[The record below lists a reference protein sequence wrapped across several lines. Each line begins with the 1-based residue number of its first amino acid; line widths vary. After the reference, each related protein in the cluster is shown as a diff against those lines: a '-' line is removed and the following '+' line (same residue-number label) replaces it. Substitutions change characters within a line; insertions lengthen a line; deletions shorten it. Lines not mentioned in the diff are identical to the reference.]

1 MSTRTSRQRLAR
13 LGPNLVLLATAI
25 FFIAPLIS
33 TARQALQKVPMPLL
47 DWNTVFDKWSLDG
60 LRSVFDEPGFWDAV
74 FLSLRLAGATVLIT
88 LALLLPTALY
98 VHLRLPKARPIVE
111 FLTVLPYVV
120 PPIALAA
127 GVAAFYRANARWLF
141 SSQWALVPFYVIMAL
156 PFTFR
161 SIDAGIKAID
171 VRTLVDASRNLG
183 AGWVTT
189 FRRALMPNL
198 MSSIVSASILT
209 TTIVLGEFTIAVTLN
224 KQTFPV
230 FSFQF
235 FGRNPQGGIALAL
248 LTLLA
253 TTVLLVVLS
262 LLTRTKAQRAARKLR
277 KQDVVPDDDDSSII
291 GAAALPKNRFA

>member
-1 MSTRTSRQRLAR
+1 
-13 LGPNLVLLATAI
+13 LGPNLVLIAAGI
-25 FFIAPLIS
+25 FFVAPIIS

-47 DWNTVFDKWSLDG
+47 TWSTLFDKWSLDG
-60 LRSVFDEPGFWDAV
+60 VWAVFDEDLFWPALQTSLKLAV
-74 FLSLRLAGATVLIT
+74 ATVLIT
-88 LALLLPTALY
+88 LTLLVPTALF
-98 VHLRLPKARPIVE
+98 VHLRLPRARPIVE

-156 PFTFR
+156 PFTYR

-171 VRTLVDASRNLG
+171 VRTLVDASRSLG
-183 AGWVTT
+183 AGWGTT
-189 FRRALMPNL
+189 LRRVLFPN
-198 MSSIVSASILT
+198 MASSILSASFLT

-230 FSFQF
+230 FSFQY

-248 LTLLA
+248 LVLLGTTALLA
-253 TTVLLVVLS
+253 VLS
-262 LLTRTKAQRAARKLR
+262 LATRTKAQKAARK
-277 KQDVVPDDDDSSII
+277 QGGPVPTT
-291 GAAALPKNRFA
+291 GLFAALEE